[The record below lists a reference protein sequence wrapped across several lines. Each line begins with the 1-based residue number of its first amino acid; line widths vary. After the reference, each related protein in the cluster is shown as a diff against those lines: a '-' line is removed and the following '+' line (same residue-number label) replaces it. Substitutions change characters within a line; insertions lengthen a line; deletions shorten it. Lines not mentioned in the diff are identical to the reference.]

1 MKKFLFITHITP
13 VNKRSALRQ
22 ALIDAYYKGLAA
34 QTYGQWKVVVVGEE
48 NKTEG
53 KFHYFNLPGESRE
66 EKAVAVKA
74 MMSSERFLA
83 LANEADYIVKLDD
96 DDIISPGV
104 LEKVSAMDVDAYY
117 DRFHTFYDIS
127 SGVITQQ
134 RRDWFASTCI
144 HKREHVLAEWN
155 GSGATAVGNLLYTE
169 HHASWHVFYKDKNA
183 VAADPAEPVYM
194 RVLSPTSITSGA
206 LAGPPQSISEI
217 SMDKYF
223 NYLKSFGNW
232 NPAPVKN
239 FTSAFPALATAWLK
253 FSGHPQQSLPE
264 NVTAASKEKI
274 ISKIKNIFFGKRN
287 R

>member
-13 VNKRSALRQ
+13 VAKRSVLRQ

-34 QTYGQWKVVVVGEE
+34 QTYPEWKAIVVGEE
-48 NKTEG
+48 NKVEG
-53 KFHYFNLPGESRE
+53 KFHYFPLPGDSKD
-66 EKAVAVKA
+66 EKAAAIKD

-96 DDIISPGV
+96 DDIISPNV
-104 LEKVSAMDVDAYY
+104 LEKVSAMDVDVYY

-134 RRDWFASTCI
+134 KRDWFASTCI
-144 HKREHVLAEWN
+144 HKRAHVLSSWN
-155 GSGATAVGNLLYTE
+155 GPGATSVGNLLYTE
-169 HHASWHVFYKDKNA
+169 HHASWHVFYKDKKM
-183 VAADPAEPVYM
+183 VAADPDEPVYL

-223 NYLKSFGNW
+223 TYLESFGNW
-232 NPAPVKN
+232 KPAALKSFDAVLPV
-239 FTSAFPALATAWLK
+239 LAAAWK
-253 FSGHPQQSLPE
+253 IFSGKPQQALPE
-264 NVTAASKEKI
+264 HVTAQANEKI
-274 ISKIKNIFFGKRN
+274 TTRIKNILFGRN